1 MTTTSVLALWALY
14 TAAIAAPILALL
26 LGGNR

>member
-1 MTTTSVLALWALY
+1 MTMTTASVLALWGIY
-14 TAAIAAPILALL
+14 IAAPILALL